1 MINIEKV
8 KREFDIYVSNFDKK
22 QGRIKLKIEHIERV
36 AKISALIAKD
46 LNLNEEQ
53 TILAE
58 TIGFFHDIGRFKQV
72 EMYDTFSDKDSVNHA
87 KLGTQILFDENLIE
101 KFDIEDKYREIIKKA
116 ILNHNKDRIE
126 EGLTKEENLFCKII
140 RDADKLDIFYVICNY
155 DFENAFWY
163 KDFECESISEKI
175 MNEFKSEHKINYKDI
190 KNNADEISV
199 PFAYVYDLYF
209 NFSLKYLKERQYL
222 TKYANLVCKKFT
234 SEKVHE
240 QTMELLKCILASF
253 HQTYF

>member
-175 MNEFKSEHKINYKDI
+175 MNEFKSEH
-190 KNNADEISV
+190 
-199 PFAYVYDLYF
+199 
-209 NFSLKYLKERQYL
+209 
-222 TKYANLVCKKFT
+222 
-234 SEKVHE
+234 
-240 QTMELLKCILASF
+240 
-253 HQTYF
+253 